1 MKKKTLSQLFFSH
14 LDHPEHEKHVRRE
27 RLDGDGF
34 DGRVRGERVDSVLL
48 CFFFR
53 GKKKKKVRRKRRNNL
68 FPLICLLA
76 LALSLSG
83 SLPSELVPAAT
94 LPRFLFFSFRLCVV
108 SVRLKA
114 RAKRQLKPRLVRED
128 FHLGPLFSDS
138 ASPTPLRFSDSSLP
152 LTPSP
157 PSLPTQ
163 PLPIHNNCTYNCTAC
178 QTSRTPSSSA
188 SGARP
193 WRTSARARA
202 ACPRRRARRPC
213 ESRGPAPA
221 AARQR
226 RRAPS
231 RAAACSGRSRA
242 GRRGRCPLRARTCRG
257 P

>member
-94 LPRFLFFSFRLCVV
+94 LPRFLFFSFRFYFE
-108 SVRLKA
+108 KA
-114 RAKRQLKPRLVRED
+114 DAKGGVAKRIRRKSFLTRGKHIPSKPRQKKEK
-128 FHLGPLFSDS
+128 
-138 ASPTPLRFSDSSLP
+138 
-152 LTPSP
+152 
-157 PSLPTQ
+157 
-163 PLPIHNNCTYNCTAC
+163 
-178 QTSRTPSSSA
+178 
-188 SGARP
+188 
-193 WRTSARARA
+193 
-202 ACPRRRARRPC
+202 RRKKTLN
-213 ESRGPAPA
+213 EY
-221 AARQR
+221 
-226 RRAPS
+226 
-231 RAAACSGRSRA
+231 
-242 GRRGRCPLRARTCRG
+242 
-257 P
+257 